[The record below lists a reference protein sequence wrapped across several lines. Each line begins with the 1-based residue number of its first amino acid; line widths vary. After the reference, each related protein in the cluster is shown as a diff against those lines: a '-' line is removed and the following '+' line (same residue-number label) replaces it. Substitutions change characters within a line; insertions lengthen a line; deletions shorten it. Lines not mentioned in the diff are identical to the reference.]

1 LPSDG
6 RGNYRI
12 ADEAFIYTDRDT
24 GRVLTILGYPT
35 QRLAQLSSE
44 ISNMFG

>member
-1 LPSDG
+1 M
-6 RGNYRI
+6 
-12 ADEAFIYTDRDT
+12 
-24 GRVLTILGYPT
+24 VTILGYPT